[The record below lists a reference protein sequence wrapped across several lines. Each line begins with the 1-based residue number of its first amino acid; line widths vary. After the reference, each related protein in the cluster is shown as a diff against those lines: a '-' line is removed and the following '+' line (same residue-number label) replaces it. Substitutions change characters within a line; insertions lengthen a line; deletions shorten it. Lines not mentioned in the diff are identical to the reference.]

1 MKEFENA
8 VHIDSLM
15 ARRSGT
21 TQIKKNT
28 KHTRTEPEAEAR
40 TNCWITKQLRTVL
53 ALAEY
58 KKGYR

>member
-8 VHIDSLM
+8 VHIDSPM
-15 ARRSGT
+15 ATRSGT
-21 TQIKKNT
+21 TQIKEQKY
-28 KHTRTEPEAEAR
+28 TRTEPKAEAR

-53 ALAEY
+53 TLAEY